1 MKKQNFKTHSIPIID
16 LFAGPG
22 GLGEGFSALKR
33 NNDYPVFKICL
44 SIEKDPEAH
53 KTLELRSFF
62 RQFSAK
68 TVPAEYYMHLRGEI
82 SRTELFKTYPREA
95 ELASQEAWR
104 AILGETSSEEVDNRI
119 EKSLCGEKTWVLIG
133 GPPCQAYSV
142 IGRSRRGGISP
153 DDKHVFLYKE
163 YLRILARHTPP
174 VFIMENVRGLLSSKV
189 NGSPIFKQILKD
201 LRNPSASVRKWRN
214 RTTNNL
220 SDKPYR
226 IFSFIKKP
234 NRFKD
239 DGIPV
244 YRPQDF
250 VIRCEDYGIPQTR
263 HRVILLGIRND
274 LSIDIPDQLKKQQR
288 SIPVSEV
295 LDSLP
300 PLRSGLSREPDS
312 SRMWSKRIK
321 DALKQSWISEIRRNG
336 NVEVYEK
343 LQAIINNLNIHKYDR
358 GSEFAPCDQMIC
370 DKEWFH
376 DPNLRGVCNHS
387 TRGHMV
393 SDLYRYIFAA
403 CFADVHKRSPVLE
416 DFPDGLLPDHRNIK
430 NSLKKTYFTDRF
442 RVQVSCK
449 PSTTVTSH
457 IAKDGH
463 YYIHPDPSQ
472 CRSLTVREAA
482 RLQSFPDNYFFCG
495 PRTSQYAQ
503 VGNAVP
509 PLLAKQIAEIVL
521 DTLKRTGQTD

>member
-1 MKKQNFKTHSIPIID
+1 MKSDIIPIID

-33 NNDYPVFKICL
+33 NNNHPVFRICL
-44 SIEKDPEAH
+44 SIEKNPEAH
-53 KTLELRSFF
+53 STLELRSFF
-62 RQFSAK
+62 RQFSGK
-68 TVPAEYYMHLRGEI
+68 TVPAEYYMHLRGKI
-82 SRTELFKTYPREA
+82 SRTELFKAHPREA

-104 AILGETSSEEVDNRI
+104 ATLGKTSPEEVDTRI
-119 EKSLCGEKTWVLIG
+119 EKSLCGGKTWVLIG

-142 IGRSRRGGISP
+142 IGRSRIGGISP
-153 DDKHVFLYKE
+153 NDNRVFLYEE
-163 YLRILARHTPP
+163 YLRILARHMPP
-174 VFIMENVRGLLSSKV
+174 VFIMENVKGLLSSKV
-189 NGSPIFKQILKD
+189 NGSPVFGQIIKD
-201 LRNPSASVRKWRN
+201 LKNPTAAVRKLKN
-214 RTTNNL
+214 RKTNNL
-220 SDKPYR
+220 HDKSYR
-226 IFSFIKKP
+226 IFSLIKKP
-234 NRFKD
+234 DGFKD
-239 DGIPV
+239 GGIPV
-244 YRPQDF
+244 YRGEDF
-250 VIRCEDYGIPQTR
+250 VIRCEDYGIPQAR
-263 HRVILLGIRND
+263 HRVILLGIRDD
-274 LSIDIPDQLKKQQR
+274 LSINMPDQLIKQQR

-300 PLRSGLSREPDS
+300 PVRSGLSREPDS
-312 SRMWSKRIK
+312 SRTWSERIK
-321 DALKQSWISEIRRNG
+321 DASKQSWISEIRRNG
-336 NVEVYEK
+336 NVNVYER
-343 LQAIINNLNIHKYDR
+343 LQTTINILNIPKYDR
-358 GSEFAPCDQMIC
+358 GSEFAPCDQMIGYER
-370 DKEWFH
+370 EWFH
-376 DPNLRGVCNHS
+376 DPDLHGVCNHS

-393 SDLYRYIFAA
+393 SDLYRYLFAA

-416 DFPDGLLPDHRNIK
+416 DFPDSLLPAHRNIK
-430 NSLKKTYFTDRF
+430 NSLKKDYFTDRF
-442 RVQVSCK
+442 RVQISGK

-482 RLQSFPDNYFFCG
+482 RLQTFPDNYFFCG